1 MELLTTSEMAKK
13 WDISRRRVTTLC
25 AEGRIEGAILKGNT
39 WLIPENTEKPDD
51 PRRIRWNMQNTFY
64 NIVYPV
70 KEKKFSTIELFAG
83 AGGLALGV

>member
-25 AEGRIEGAILKGNT
+25 IEGRIEGAILKGNT

-51 PRRIRWNMQNTFY
+51 PRRVRKIEQ
-64 NIVYPV
+64 
-70 KEKKFSTIELFAG
+70 KKC
-83 AGGLALGV
+83 

>member
-39 WLIPENTEKPDD
+39 WLIPENAENQMIQDESVKLN
-51 PRRIRWNMQNTFY
+51 RRNVS
-64 NIVYPV
+64 IVN
-70 KEKKFSTIELFAG
+70 E
-83 AGGLALGV
+83 

>member
-39 WLIPENTEKPDD
+39 WLIPEIAEKPDD
-51 PRRIRWNMQNTFY
+51 PRRVRKIEQ
-64 NIVYPV
+64 
-70 KEKKFSTIELFAG
+70 KKC
-83 AGGLALGV
+83 